1 MKTITK
7 LWYKLDITTRLG
19 IACIGLYMSL
29 YLLIDIIE
37 VIFSVTI

>member
-7 LWYKLDITTRLG
+7 LWYKLDITTRLS
-19 IACIGLYMSL
+19 IACAGLYLSL

-37 VIFSVTI
+37 AIFNVTI

>member
-1 MKTITK
+1 MKR
-7 LWYKLDITTRLG
+7 LWYKMDITTRLT

-37 VIFSVTI
+37 VIFDVTI

>member
-1 MKTITK
+1 MKR
-7 LWYKLDITTRLG
+7 LWYKMDITTRLA

-37 VIFSVTI
+37 VIFDVTI